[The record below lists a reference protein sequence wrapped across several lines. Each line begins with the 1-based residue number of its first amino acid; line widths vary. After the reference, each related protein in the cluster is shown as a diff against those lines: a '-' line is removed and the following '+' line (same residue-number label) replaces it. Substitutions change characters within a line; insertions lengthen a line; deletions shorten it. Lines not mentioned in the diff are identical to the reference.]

1 MDISQNNF
9 PTVGEAKKLLLWGNK
24 NNPGPWMDHSK
35 VAARAAKTIAQKCNL
50 NGNAAFILGLL
61 HDIGRYEGVTGLHHI
76 YAGYELM
83 TEKGYSYIAK
93 ICLTHSFPDK
103 NLNSYI
109 GKNDCTKEETIEIKN
124 KLKDYE
130 YDDYDRLIQLCD
142 TIGSSDGI
150 CFMEKRILDVIKRYG
165 KVNKSIVK
173 KWDTIFEIKKY
184 FDKLCGINI
193 YNLFLEEIICH
204 QMKN

>member
-9 PTVGEAKKLLLWGNK
+9 PTINEANKLLLWGNK
-24 NNPGPWMDHSK
+24 NNPGPWIDHSK
-35 VAARAAKTIAQKCNL
+35 VVARAAKTIAQKCNL
-50 NGNAAFILGLL
+50 NGNIAYILGLL
-61 HDIGRYEGVTGLHHI
+61 HDIGRYEGVTELHHI
-76 YAGYELM
+76 YAGYRLM
-83 TEKGYSYIAK
+83 TEKRYSYIAK
-93 ICLTHSFPDK
+93 ICLTHSFPNK

-109 GKNDCTKEETIEIKN
+109 GKNDCTKKETIEIKN

-150 CFMEKRILDVIKRYG
+150 CFMEKRIFDVVKRYG

-173 KWDTIFEIKKY
+173 KWDTNFEIKIY
-184 FDKLCGINI
+184 FDRLCGTNI